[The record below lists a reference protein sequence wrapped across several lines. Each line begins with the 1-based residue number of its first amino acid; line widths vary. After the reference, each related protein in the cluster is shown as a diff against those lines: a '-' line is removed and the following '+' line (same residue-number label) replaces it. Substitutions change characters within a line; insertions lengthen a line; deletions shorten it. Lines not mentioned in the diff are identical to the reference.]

1 MENKGKLVVISGF
14 SGAGKGTLMKALMKE
29 YGDSY
34 ALSVSATTRNPRP
47 GEMDGVDYFFVT
59 KDKFEQMIAED
70 ALIEYAQYV
79 GNYYG
84 TPKEYVQ
91 QQLDLGKNVI
101 LEIEIQGALKIK
113 EKFPDTVLMFV
124 TAPNAN
130 ELKNRLVGRGTE
142 TPEVIAARLSRAGE
156 ESMGMEKYDYL
167 VINDTIENGISL
179 IDRLICDERSGNKEN
194 NRAHRVS
201 ANIDFINKMREEL
214 SGFSKGE

>member
-59 KDKFEQMIAED
+59 RDKFEQMIAED

-124 TAPNAN
+124 TAPDAN

-142 TPEVIAARLSRAGE
+142 TPEVIAARLSSACE

-179 IDRLICDERSGNKEN
+179 IDRLICDERSGNIEN

>member
-59 KDKFEQMIAED
+59 RDKFEQMIAED

-124 TAPNAN
+124 TAPDAN

-142 TPEVIAARLSRAGE
+142 TPEVIAARLSRACE

-179 IDRLICDERSGNKEN
+179 IDRLICDERSGNIEN